1 MPHEIL
7 AVQGLRGQ
15 VIRYD
20 NAQRRCYRSVRT
32 RRLILYTQRKVNVST
47 VALGLLRG
55 HIPYKFWAPLPELAP
70 GSVGDPPHALF
81 L

>member
-1 MPHEIL
+1 MPHDIL
-7 AVQGLRGQ
+7 AIQGLRGQ

-20 NAQRRCYRSVRT
+20 NAQRRCYLSGPVG
-32 RRLILYTQRKVNVST
+32 LILYTQRKVNVST